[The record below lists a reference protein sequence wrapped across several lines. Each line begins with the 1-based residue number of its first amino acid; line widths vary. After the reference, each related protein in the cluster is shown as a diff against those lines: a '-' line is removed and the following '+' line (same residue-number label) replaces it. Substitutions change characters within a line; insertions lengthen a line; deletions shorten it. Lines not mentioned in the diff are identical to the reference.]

1 MPSVLYHN
9 EIIEY
14 SFSRKQ
20 VKKINLRIRA
30 DGSVSVSAPRSVPFS
45 AVENFV
51 LSNAA
56 KILSARRSIL
66 ANENKKIRF
75 ENGDPV
81 CILGRTYFLTVFPAE
96 KDHYTIDGNNILF
109 YLSDLSYERKA
120 AIYDRVLSDV
130 AKRVFPQIV
139 KDCLPLFSQQ
149 ISAPPLLKIRKMK
162 SQWGNCRAQ
171 KNIVTLNS
179 RLAAYNREII
189 RFVVCHELCH
199 FIRQDHSKAFYA
211 ALSSVLPNWKEYDA
225 VLKNK

>member
-20 VKKINLRIRA
+20 VKNINLRIRA

-96 KDHYTIDGNNILF
+96 KDHYAIDGNNILF
-109 YLSDLSYERKA
+109 IFQICLMKEKPQFMTA
-120 AIYDRVLSDV
+120 F
-130 AKRVFPQIV
+130 FPMWQNV
-139 KDCLPLFSQQ
+139 SFRRS
-149 ISAPPLLKIRKMK
+149 
-162 SQWGNCRAQ
+162 
-171 KNIVTLNS
+171 
-179 RLAAYNREII
+179 
-189 RFVVCHELCH
+189 
-199 FIRQDHSKAFYA
+199 
-211 ALSSVLPNWKEYDA
+211 
-225 VLKNK
+225 